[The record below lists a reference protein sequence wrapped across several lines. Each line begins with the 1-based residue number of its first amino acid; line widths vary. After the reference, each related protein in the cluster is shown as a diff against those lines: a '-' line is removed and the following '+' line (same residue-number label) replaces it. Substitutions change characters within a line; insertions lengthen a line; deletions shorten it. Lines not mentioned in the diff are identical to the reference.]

1 MGITLTKDGVMR
13 VVVTI
18 REDTR
23 PDWFRVLQNVSSGQA
38 RAELLRAHLTP
49 PSEHHIFEV
58 RRRVEDKPDAPPE
71 RAEKTN
77 SSPASTG
84 IPRTSV
90 PPEKDS
96 KARLEGAVQT
106 PPDDDEDAE
115 SLAEMLVRIRPSG
128 V

>member
-1 MGITLTKDGVMR
+1 MGITLTKDGGMR

-38 RAELLRAHLTP
+38 RAELLRAHLAP
-49 PSEHHIFEV
+49 PSEHHLFEV
-58 RRRVEDKPDAPPE
+58 RRRVEDKPDAPPA
-71 RAEKTN
+71 RTEKIN
-77 SSPASTG
+77 SSPDSTG
-84 IPRTSV
+84 IPRTFV

-96 KARLEGAVQT
+96 KAPLEGPVQP

-115 SLAEMLVRIRPSG
+115 SLAEMLVRIRPGG